1 MSDLMDFDYYD
12 EESGPSDILAI
23 NSADLSNSIRF
34 TLKGEDGKT
43 PLPDNPQFEA
53 FWKNKAAFD
62 TSDTN
67 AHGVL
72 VYDETESATY
82 PDGRV
87 QWAFKDETTAS
98 KIQWKTLEDK
108 FGKGEM
114 EEPFGRAVGWLRSQT
129 MWYLLRKVTAP
140 PQQGE
145 ADRESF
151 SVSRVC
157 YAESGS
163 KTVTSDLDWSFV
175 NWKEPGKVV
184 DIAVDWYKAFYKI
197 YDGYPGGV
205 FDMNMYI
212 EPHMVKSKA
221 CYDHIGGDADAKAK
235 RIKGLFRRHEHSL
248 SFDLAYIRSQFK
260 KGEITGAD
268 GLTSWWNPKLNV
280 LWTFG
285 RYQNKKFRRY
295 DQYISYLLN
304 EKKMKH
310 QVPADPFDDQLTNFA
325 QAKWFYEMVR
335 QIQEGSLMDGGDNL
349 VQTTGSHVVDD
360 VTMLYMVIIC
370 RLTMFYANEA
380 TTTIQALAQHGTGS
394 PPRISSFDEYDFY
407 LSYMDWFHFIHE
419 HYVHHTK
426 YKTKWKTDHPLKTW
440 GAKEDTEEFV
450 KFWDRISKYVWRTFE
465 AVTQTPLRD
474 NGFFSTLATWTNTYT
489 DFDVLLG
496 YTGLYDFSQVWKNLI
511 RGKFDMEKTF
521 IKPLQARGWRM
532 RNNPYT
538 ENLERQT
545 PRVVPTNMKED
556 DRVLIMAVYAGLQN
570 LRAKAIRFDV
580 NSDANAAGGDP
591 VIALYNLLNRHK
603 KAVEKAFLQET
614 IINTISCRAARTFY
628 MRVEQEIADEV
639 RDCKARWDNAIK
651 GVEDYIK
658 TKVATVKDPLS
669 VTLNADVAYNNP
681 IKQFIGDLPT

>member
-205 FDMNMYI
+205 FDMNMY
-212 EPHMVKSKA
+212 H
-221 CYDHIGGDADAKAK
+221 
-235 RIKGLFRRHEHSL
+235 
-248 SFDLAYIRSQFK
+248 
-260 KGEITGAD
+260 
-268 GLTSWWNPKLNV
+268 
-280 LWTFG
+280 TFE
-285 RYQNKKFRRY
+285 Q
-295 DQYISYLLN
+295 
-304 EKKMKH
+304 
-310 QVPADPFDDQLTNFA
+310 
-325 QAKWFYEMVR
+325 
-335 QIQEGSLMDGGDNL
+335 
-349 VQTTGSHVVDD
+349 
-360 VTMLYMVIIC
+360 
-370 RLTMFYANEA
+370 
-380 TTTIQALAQHGTGS
+380 
-394 PPRISSFDEYDFY
+394 
-407 LSYMDWFHFIHE
+407 
-419 HYVHHTK
+419 
-426 YKTKWKTDHPLKTW
+426 
-440 GAKEDTEEFV
+440 
-450 KFWDRISKYVWRTFE
+450 DRISKYVWRTFE

-614 IINTISCRAARTFY
+614 IINTISCRAARTFHID
-628 MRVEQEIADEV
+628 VEQEIVNEV